1 MSSNILQINKF
12 NNPKYKKRIK
22 NCMRGDKYQMEPP
35 KLNENSIIVAQI
47 NENGEYEG
55 FIHCVIKDKTLI
67 FATGFTNEN
76 YRRKGIST
84 KLRLWIMENIQNID
98 RYESLTMPGSHSVSL
113 LEKMGFHKEDNK
125 MVKMKK

>member
-12 NNPKYKKRIK
+12 NNPKYKKKIK
-22 NCMRGDKYQMEPP
+22 NCMRGDKYQMVPP
-35 KLNENSIIVAQI
+35 KLNDNSIVVAQI

-55 FIHCVIKDKTLI
+55 FIHCVIKDKTLT

-84 KLRLWIMENIQNID
+84 KLRLWIMENIPNID
-98 RYESLTMPGSHSVSL
+98 RYESLTMPGSHSAKL
-113 LEKMGFHKEDNK
+113 LEKIGFYIENGQMVYNK
-125 MVKMKK
+125 

>member
-1 MSSNILQINKF
+1 MSSNIEQINNF
-12 NNPKYKKRIK
+12 NNPDYKKRIK
-22 NCMRGDKYQMEPP
+22 KCMIGDSFQMIPP
-35 KLNENSIIVAQI
+35 RLNDNSIIVAQV

-55 FIHCVIKDKTLI
+55 FLHCSIKDKVLT
-67 FATGFTNEN
+67 FATRFTNVN

-84 KLRLWIMENIQNID
+84 KLRLWIMENIPNID
-98 RYESLTMPGSHSVSL
+98 RYESLTMPGSHSASL